1 MELPR
6 RHSSHLGR
14 NPPAEAEP
22 DQRCAVGAEIG
33 KQPLIGDGDIAHAAQ
48 PLRPLGSAVAW
59 MVRND
64 HLEAAGQRVIKV
76 ELLRGTGVVVQD
88 NHRTPAAGSREMQ
101 LHLAQFDKRLAPAC
115 PPRHHLSSRYP
126 GHSNLALRSQPR
138 QPTVCSLQ
146 GCKLVSIRD
155 DQYILSKNFPFLVP
169 SPYFF
174 PRSAILFLMRTSQS
188 RALGG
193 KWNRVIEKI
202 TLLNRVMEEDR
213 QRR

>member
-6 RHSSHLGR
+6 RHGNHLGR

-126 GHSNLALRSQPR
+126 GHSNLALRSHPR

-155 DQYILSKNFPFLVP
+155 DQYILSKVLRWWFFRPFAP
-169 SPYFF
+169 SVLPDDVAEWFARCARRADRLHAAKM
-174 PRSAILFLMRTSQS
+174 RSV
-188 RALGG
+188 AL
-193 KWNRVIEKI
+193 WEV
-202 TLLNRVMEEDR
+202 
-213 QRR
+213 